1 MKYFNMLDIK
11 LSQIQ
16 IFLAAAQRES
26 ITKAAQYL
34 HLSQS
39 MVSKNIKYL
48 EDTLGLYLFIRDKQ
62 HLRLTPAGRHLM
74 EEFSDILALS
84 QKALEKAQQKVEER
98 NFDIRKNLLKY
109 DNVMNDQRKVIYEQR
124 KELMKTEDVSE
135 TVRDMRDEFIGE
147 IIRNY
152 APYGTMPSEWD
163 LEGLKQELSRTT
175 GFVLPLSEMAA
186 DKELTAD
193 AFQERVIGVI
203 EEAIAEKN
211 KGVPDNVVKF
221 VEKSILLQVLDQLW
235 KDHIAALDMMRHT
248 IVLRAYGQKDP
259 LNEYKKEAF
268 NMFSYL
274 LDQLRE
280 KVTFLICR
288 TQIQTNAV
296 ENMARAQQPRNVRE
310 IHETPQ
316 SVVGNSAPAADEAEK
331 QTPFQHKAFD
341 PKDPSTWGRVARN
354 DLCPCGSGKKFKH
367 CHGRFM

>member
-1 MKYFNMLDIK
+1 MAAGGLYVLGTERHESRRIDNQLRGRSGRQGDPGTSKFF
-11 LSQIQ
+11 LS
-16 IFLAAAQRES
+16 
-26 ITKAAQYL
+26 
-34 HLSQS
+34 
-39 MVSKNIKYL
+39 L
-48 EDTLGLYLFIRDKQ
+48 EDDLMRIFGSERMSVMLQRLGLPEGEALIHPFIN
-62 HLRLTPAGRHLM
+62 
-74 EEFSDILALS
+74 
-84 QKALEKAQQKVEER
+84 KALEKAQKKVEER